1 MRANAQFKS
10 FIWNVKK
17 WKLMF
22 EIIFGRKIS
31 CETLILLHK
40 QNSISGVSNIFQF
53 LWAAK
58 SIEKGSTK
66 PKRLQIDPL
75 HTRKNTVSHSLI
87 LGKSQFWEIL
97 QKNGEMK
104 ESYVCVFFFLH
115 MATSYLKLEWK

>member
-75 HTRKNTVSHSLI
+75 HTRKNTVST
-87 LGKSQFWEIL
+87 
-97 QKNGEMK
+97 
-104 ESYVCVFFFLH
+104 FLNFR
-115 MATSYLKLEWK
+115 